1 MASSMMSSILTQLV
15 VVGVLILVGALVL
28 IRVMRAGG
36 NAATAVKS
44 MADPVPGTFLVTAA
58 AMPDRG
64 SAYHMTRITGILS
77 AEGVEPRAVQFG
89 GLVKTSLWPSP
100 GQQLPAVVDRA
111 NPSNFAIEWDKVRGS
126 GDAALDQAEALA
138 AAMRAKRGDGQEI
151 PPPGGGG

>member
-1 MASSMMSSILTQLV
+1 MASSMMGAILTQLV
-15 VVGVLILVGALVL
+15 MVGAIILVAALVL

-44 MADPVPGTFLVTAA
+44 MADPVPGTLLVTAA

-77 AEGVEPRAVQFG
+77 AEGVEPRAIQFG

-100 GQQLPAVVDRA
+100 GKQLPVVVDRA
-111 NPSNFAIEWDKVRGS
+111 DPTKFAIEWDKVRGT
-126 GDAALDQAEALA
+126 GDAALDQAETLA
-138 AAMRAKRGDGQEI
+138 AAMRARQGGDGQ
-151 PPPGGGG
+151 

>member
-1 MASSMMSSILTQLV
+1 MASSMMGSILTQLV
-15 VVGVLILVGALVL
+15 LVGAIILVIALVL

-36 NAATAVKS
+36 NAATAVRS
-44 MADPVPGTFLVTAA
+44 MADPVPGILLVTAA

-77 AEGVEPRAVQFG
+77 ADGVAPRAVQFG

-100 GQQLPAVVDRA
+100 GQQLPVVVDRA
-111 NPSNFAIEWDKVRGS
+111 NPSTFAIEWDKVRGS

-138 AAMRAKRGDGQEI
+138 AAMRAREGGDTSS
-151 PPPGGGG
+151 

>member
-1 MASSMMSSILTQLV
+1 MASSMMGAILTHLAV
-15 VVGVLILVGALVL
+15 AGVLILAVALVL

-44 MADPVPGTFLVTAA
+44 MADPVPGTLLVTAA

-77 AEGVEPRAVQFG
+77 ADGVEPRAVQFG

-100 GQQLPAVVDRA
+100 GQQLPVVVDRA
-111 NPSNFAIEWDKVRGS
+111 DPSKFAILWDEVRGG

-138 AAMRAKRGDGQEI
+138 AAMRARQEGDRSG
-151 PPPGGGG
+151 

>member
-1 MASSMMSSILTQLV
+1 MMSAILTQLV
-15 VVGVLILVGALVL
+15 VVGAIILVVALVL

-44 MADPVPGTFLVTAA
+44 MADPVPGTLLVTAA

-100 GQQLPAVVDRA
+100 GQQLPVVVDRA
-111 NPSNFAIEWDKVRGS
+111 DPGKFAIEWDKVRGT
-126 GDAALDQAEALA
+126 GDAALDQAQALA
-138 AAMRAKRGDGQEI
+138 AAMRAKGGDHEA

>member
-1 MASSMMSSILTQLV
+1 MASSMMGAILTQLV
-15 VVGVLILVGALVL
+15 VVGAIILVAALVL

-44 MADPVPGTFLVTAA
+44 MADPVPGTLLVTAA
-58 AMPDRG
+58 AMPGRG

-100 GQQLPAVVDRA
+100 GQQLPLVVDRA
-111 NPSNFAIEWDKVRGS
+111 DPGKFAILWDQVRGG

-138 AAMRAKRGDGQEI
+138 AAMRAKQDRDQ
-151 PPPGGGG
+151 P

>member
-1 MASSMMSSILTQLV
+1 MASSMMGSILTQFAVIAV
-15 VVGVLILVGALVL
+15 VILVAALVL

-44 MADPVPGTFLVTAA
+44 MADPVPGTLLVTAA

-64 SAYHMTRITGILS
+64 SVYHMTRITGILS

-100 GQQLPAVVDRA
+100 GQQLPVVVDRA
-111 NPSNFAIEWDKVRGS
+111 DPAKFAILWEKVRGG

-138 AAMRAKRGDGQEI
+138 AAMRAKQD
-151 PPPGGGG
+151 GGGSA